1 MSRLLGHLPFYFAAD
16 NTIVEQLKLKVMAG
30 LFLMF
35 IMTIALGEMLG
46 GFFYA
51 QEDTNSKLFIK
62 KVMTKALFSEK
73 LSIFAKE

>member
-1 MSRLLGHLPFYFAAD
+1 MGHLPFYFAAD

-46 GFFYA
+46 GYFNA
-51 QEDTNSKLFIK
+51 QECENARK
-62 KVMTKALFSEK
+62 K
-73 LSIFAKE
+73 